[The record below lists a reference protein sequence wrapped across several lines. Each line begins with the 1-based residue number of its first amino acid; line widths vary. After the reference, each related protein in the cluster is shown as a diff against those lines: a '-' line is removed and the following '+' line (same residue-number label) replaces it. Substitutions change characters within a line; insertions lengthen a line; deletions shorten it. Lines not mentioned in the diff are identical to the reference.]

1 MKRYVKHCMGLALV
15 LVCLISATQVSAFA
29 NEITP
34 RYVGISLIAAD
45 LDISTSGRA
54 SCYGYANVL
63 SGYSADLTVSLQ
75 RDGKT
80 IKSWSDSGEDEVEI
94 IGTYYVT
101 PGHDY
106 QVVVSAVVENSRGSV
121 VDRPT
126 IESNVVEY

>member
-1 MKRYVKHCMGLALV
+1 MKRYVKRCMGLALV

-63 SGYSADLTVSLQ
+63 RGYSADLTVSLQ

-126 IESNVVEY
+126 MESSVVEY

>member
-1 MKRYVKHCMGLALV
+1 MKRYVKRCMGLALV
-15 LVCLISATQVSAFA
+15 LVCLITATQVSVFA

-34 RYVGISLIAAD
+34 RYVGVSFITAD
-45 LDISTSGRA
+45 LEISTSGRA
-54 SCYGYANVL
+54 SCYGYAAVE
-63 SGYSADLTVSLQ
+63 SGYSVDLTVSLQ
-75 RDGKT
+75 RDGRT
-80 IKSWSDSGEDEVEI
+80 IRSWSDSGDEDIEI

-126 IESNVVEY
+126 MESSVVEY

>member
-1 MKRYVKHCMGLALV
+1 MKRYVKRCMGLALV

-106 QVVVSAVVENSRGSV
+106 QVVVSAVV
-121 VDRPT
+121 
-126 IESNVVEY
+126 

>member
-1 MKRYVKHCMGLALV
+1 MGLALV

-126 IESNVVEY
+126 MESSVVEY

>member
-1 MKRYVKHCMGLALV
+1 MKRYVKRCMGLALV

-54 SCYGYANVL
+54 SCYGYVAVE
-63 SGYSADLTVSLQ
+63 SGYSVDLTVSLQ
-75 RDGKT
+75 RDGRT
-80 IKSWSDSGEDEVEI
+80 IRSWSDSGDEDIEI
-94 IGTYYVT
+94 TGTYYVT

-126 IESNVVEY
+126 MESSVVEY